1 MAALKKIA
9 TPKKKPKKV
18 FSRRAHDS
26 YAAAP
31 TKDFWTFKDY
41 ARTEIDKK
49 ETAKVIREYI
59 RKNCPK
65 DQAKIMLEA
74 PEWCFTFPY
83 HIAST
88 IVWRNMGY
96 ELPENWDPDKLF
108 KEFFDGLLKK
118 GLSKEKKDEP
128 EGDTEGDASAEVKT
142 TKSIQSIVAQR
153 ASDFICEVEAVLDE
167 FFSGSMMDIENYSPF
182 LELKKIDAPYN
193 VAKACYDYYLPLQ
206 AELKAVLSKSDKG
219 LEEGYAKMPLTK
231 RKEYA
236 KLVDIIVSDCDKY
249 MQTKKAVRKTRIVKP
264 LTADKQIK
272 SIKYLK
278 ESDEY
283 KLTSINP
290 ITVVRGQRLYTFNVK
305 SRVLTEYVSNKMT
318 GFEIKGTTL
327 LNIDL
332 EKSRE
337 TRLRKPEEFLQIV
350 MKQQPNKIDAAWKNL
365 TTKTNT
371 PNGRIN
377 NDVLLLRVL
386 DK

>member
-1 MAALKKIA
+1 MSLKAIA
-9 TPKKKPKKV
+9 SPKKKPKKT

-31 TKDFWTFKDY
+31 TKDFWAFKDY

-59 RKNCPK
+59 RKNAPK
-65 DQAKIMLEA
+65 EDAKLMLEA
-74 PEWCFTFPY
+74 PEWCFTMPY

-88 IVWRNMGY
+88 IVWQNLGK
-96 ELPENWDPDKLF
+96 ELPREWDPTTLF
-108 KEFFDGLLKK
+108 KRFFDDLKKK
-118 GLSKEKKDEP
+118 GLAKEKDDEP
-128 EGDTEGDASAEVKT
+128 EGDTEGDSQPEVKA

-153 ASDFICEVEAVLDE
+153 ASDFICEVEGVLDE
-167 FFSGSMMDIENYSPF
+167 FYSGSMMDIDNYSPF

-193 VAKACYDYYLPLQ
+193 VAKACYDYYIPLQ
-206 AELKAVLSKSDKG
+206 EELKTLLAKTDKS
-219 LEEGYAKMPLTK
+219 LEEGYSKMPLAK

-236 KLVDIIVSDCDKY
+236 KLVNIIVSDCDKY

-272 SIKYLK
+272 GLKYLK

-290 ITVVRGQRLYTFNVK
+290 MSIIRGQRLYTFDTK
-305 SRVLTEYVSNKMT
+305 SRIVTEYVSNKMT

-337 TRLRKPEEFLQIV
+337 TRLRKPEEFLQVV
-350 MKQQPNKIDAAWKNL
+350 MKQQPNKVDAAWKNL
-365 TTKTNT
+365 TTKTNS

-377 NDVLLLRVL
+377 MNVLLLRVL